1 MSTDNID
8 PIETNDVEESGT
20 GTVARRGAFAAVA
33 AGGAAAAY
41 AVFGRSSGPSV
52 AGSAG
57 KSAPQSRPAP
67 AVVPRP
73 MAPTEG
79 DLTIGAVAAS
89 LEKLAVNTYGAALD
103 AATSSALGEVPP
115 AVAEYAT
122 TARSDHQAALD
133 AWNGV
138 LTASGKPAVNA
149 PPADLE
155 ASVNSQFGMVTDVVG
170 VAQLA
175 LMLEQVAAD
184 TYLFAIG
191 ALESPEAINLAGSIF
206 PIDRQHIATLLFALG
221 MYPVPE
227 VFATTNMAFAG
238 GALAAPMMPATG

>member
-1 MSTDNID
+1 MSTENID
-8 PIETNDVEESGT
+8 PIEINDVEESGT
-20 GTVARRGAFAAVA
+20 GTVARRGAVAAVA

-52 AGSAG
+52 AGSAA
-57 KSAPQSRPAP
+57 KNAP
-67 AVVPRP
+67 AGRPVPAAVPPRP
-73 MAPTEG
+73 MQAD
-79 DLTIGAVAAS
+79 DLATAMVAAS
-89 LEKLAVNTYGAALD
+89 LEQLAVNTYGAALD
-103 AATSSALGEVPP
+103 AATSGALGDVPP
-115 AVAEYAT
+115 AVAEYVT
-122 TARSDHQAALD
+122 TARADHQAHLD

-138 LTASGKPAVNA
+138 LTGAGQPAVNA

-184 TYLFAIG
+184 TYLGAIG
-191 ALESPEAINLAGSIF
+191 TLQSPEAINLAGSIF
-206 PIDRQHIATLLFALG
+206 PIDRQHISVLLFALG

-227 VFATTNMAFAG
+227 VFATSDMAFAG
-238 GALAAPMMPATG
+238 GGLAAPMMPPTG